1 MAFQALLIE
10 GLPNGLKYTG
20 NDIARVSETFQKL
33 QIPTETITVKNART
47 VRSKLEEKCDGAHSN
62 ENLIIYYTGHGVLKN
77 KKLHFKF
84 SNTNSIYNDLLSL
97 STIIEIISNS
107 LYSKIILLLDCCN
120 AEAAQTTLAQEDIE
134 RFHLLYSSRTLEKS
148 WELDIFQLSAFTKF
162 LCDSID
168 IFLHHSQDDRKITL
182 ADLDSSVRQMVKE
195 YNETNAMDIP
205 LPGSSGS
212 KTDQIVLFTSYVD
225 SNTAIAAR
233 IKEYHTDFLSCIENC
248 TKKCSKGY
256 AWCNALSMHDVE
268 ISKYAVPTVNTSLG
282 TQMKLND
289 FFKSWV
295 KSNENYL
302 ALLGNVGVGKT
313 SACFYLVSLV
323 AKAEI
328 ELTLVPIF
336 IPLHEWDD
344 LSKTCDVLKSA
355 IYFSNSF
362 FSEPEIQRLIKSK
375 QLLLL
380 LDGFDEISAES
391 TLSSILSNFQK
402 LVPFLRLGCK
412 TLLTCRTHYFADES
426 QINDVLQRRIP
437 GTDFAS
443 ILLNDDQYSFEI
455 ADLQEF
461 SEDEIIEVIQ
471 LSMSSEDANQIW
483 DDIKSIYDLRD
494 LAKRAIILKMI
505 LKTLP
510 ELKEKS
516 EKRKVT
522 TTTLYSLYTRKLL
535 LRELQGRDYKMD
547 LSDIEKFI
555 EYIASLMWKNQTL
568 SINTAKFKDEIS
580 RFYHQ
585 QERSVVYNLDQY
597 IYSGRVS
604 SFFVRDRND
613 NYLFSHKSFFE
624 YYFAR
629 YCVNSIE
636 KDIND
641 PCWSKKWFDKEIAAF
656 ITDIIKK
663 DNKRHIIF
671 YLFDVANHATNPIII
686 WNVLHILSLLDI
698 DDVGPFLTKDVT
710 DKLLEKAETETNCV
724 IIRQYCRIIAK
735 FIDRPLA
742 EQYIDKI
749 IDIVQSDRNQNQEN
763 NETYFNYYGGK
774 DAACQAFIKHLQVA
788 KPKYDAKL
796 HIYLLGD
803 IAGTS
808 YLPQFEAAVSNWSSD
823 DYEQKCVFIE
833 TAMKQITAH
842 GEINASLPH

>member
-1 MAFQALLIE
+1 MKFQALLIE
-10 GLPNGLKYTG
+10 GLPHGLKYTR
-20 NDIARVSETFQKL
+20 NDIECVSKTFEKMK
-33 QIPTETITVKNART
+33 IPTETITVNNAET
-47 VRSKLEEKCDGAHSN
+47 VRSMLVEKCDGAHSN
-62 ENLIIYYTGHGVLKN
+62 ENLIIYYTGHGVIKG
-77 KKLHFKF
+77 KKLNFKF
-84 SNTNSIYNDLLSL
+84 CNTNSVYSDLLSL
-97 STIIEIISNS
+97 NAIVEIFSNS
-107 LYSKIILLLDCCN
+107 VYSKIILLLDCCN

-134 RFHLLYSSRTLEKS
+134 RFHLIYSSRTLEKS
-148 WELDIFQLSAFTKF
+148 WELDTFQLSAFTKF
-162 LCDSID
+162 LCDAVD
-168 IFLHHSQDDRKITL
+168 NFLDHSQSDTKITL
-182 ADLDSSVRQMVKE
+182 ANLDSSVRRMVKE
-195 YNETNAMDIP
+195 YNETTDMDIP
-205 LPGSSGS
+205 LPGSLGS
-212 KTDQIVLFTSYVD
+212 KADQIVLFTSYAD
-225 SNTAIAAR
+225 SDTAVTAK
-233 IKEYHTDFLSCIENC
+233 IKEYHDNFLSCIENC
-248 TKKCSKGY
+248 TKRCSKGY
-256 AWCNALSMHDVE
+256 AWCNTLCMHDVKLN
-268 ISKYAVPTVNTSLG
+268 KYAIPTVNTSLG
-282 TQMKLND
+282 KQMKLND
-289 FFKSWV
+289 FFRSWV

-344 LSKTCDVLKSA
+344 LSKKCDVMRAA

-362 FSEPEIQRLIKSK
+362 FTEPEIQQLIKSK
-375 QLLLL
+375 RLLLL

-402 LVPFLRLGCK
+402 LIPFLRLGCK

-437 GTDFAS
+437 GTDLAS

-471 LSMSSEDANQIW
+471 LSMLPEDANQIW
-483 DDIKSIYDLRD
+483 NDIKSIYDLRD

-516 EKRKVT
+516 EERKVT

-568 SINTAKFKDEIS
+568 SINTEKFKDEIS
-580 RFYHQ
+580 YFYHH
-585 QERSVVYNLDQY
+585 QEHSVVYNLDQY

-624 YYFAR
+624 YYLAR
-629 YCVNSIE
+629 YCVNSL
-636 KDIND
+636 DND
-641 PCWSKKWFDKEIAAF
+641 SCWSRKWFDKEISAF
-656 ITDIIKK
+656 ITDIIRKE
-663 DNKRHIIF
+663 NKRHTIF
-671 YLFDVANHATNPIII
+671 YLVELANQTSNPIVI

-698 DDVGPFLTKDVT
+698 NDVSLFLTKDVT
-710 DKLLEKAETETNCV
+710 DKMLKKAGRESNCV

-735 FIDRPLA
+735 FIDRPIA

-749 IDIVQSDRNQNQEN
+749 IDIVKRDDSQNQEN

-774 DAACQAFIKHLQVA
+774 DAACQAFIKHLQVTE
-788 KPKYDAKL
+788 PKYDAKL
-796 HIYLLGD
+796 HIYLLGN
-803 IAGTS
+803 IAGAN
-808 YLPQFEAAVSNWSSD
+808 YLPKFKAAVNNWPSD
-823 DYEQKCVFIE
+823 KYEQKRVFIE
-833 TAMKQITAH
+833 EAIKLITSR
-842 GEINASLPH
+842 GEINVAPLC